1 MEAVTERFSLR
12 FSLEN
17 IETLYLLSALQ
28 EPVQV
33 DFSKVLMSNKHE
45 YHKPGLLESD
55 RRAINRTPL
64 SKWARDGMHVFL
76 SPERKCKFSLFH
88 VK

>member
-28 EPVQV
+28 EPV
-33 DFSKVLMSNKHE
+33 
-45 YHKPGLLESD
+45 
-55 RRAINRTPL
+55 
-64 SKWARDGMHVFL
+64 
-76 SPERKCKFSLFH
+76 
-88 VK
+88 